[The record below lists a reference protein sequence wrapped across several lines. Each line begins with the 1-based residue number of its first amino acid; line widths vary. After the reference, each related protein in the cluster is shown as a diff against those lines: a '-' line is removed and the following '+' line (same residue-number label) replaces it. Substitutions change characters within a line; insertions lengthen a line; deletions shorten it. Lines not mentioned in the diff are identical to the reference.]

1 MKQNVPSF
9 CKMGMAIEIGKDM
22 LPPPPQHSS
31 TNSLTHHTSLSR
43 DGSTRGVGQGYDF
56 SAVKL
61 FDPALI
67 GTVKSLFKCGQII
80 SQRFLVGIE

>member
-22 LPPPPQHSS
+22 LPPP
-31 TNSLTHHTSLSR
+31 HHTSLSR